1 MPRKQ
6 IDFSEEFIVR
16 AKLALKLAR
25 ARGEFTGDIN
35 AFLNKELAKQEQG
48 IMQQAG
54 WPTMQSSPSIVPNSA
69 VSKPVV
75 TPSPSPSPSPA
86 PLRAAPVTS
95 GFGISA
101 DFLNKLRRGVAESR
115 AAEARFV
122 SEMPKPFNGII
133 HNDRGPIVPAKLW
146 RDLVAEIVNNANISG
161 NKIPDNMLDFLGE
174 KTSFAEYGHAVML
187 TYPSESGPGS
197 ARYFENICRRFNVA
211 CPVLSIPPDEIVH

>member
-75 TPSPSPSPSPA
+75 TPSPSPSPSPSPA
-86 PLRAAPVTS
+86 RAAPITS

-101 DFLNKLRRGVAESR
+101 DLLNKLRRGIAELK
-115 AAEARFV
+115 
-122 SEMPKPFNGII
+122 EMRLVPETPKSFDGIV

-146 RDLVAEIVNNANISG
+146 RDLVAEIVNNSNKSG
-161 NKIPDNMLDFLGE
+161 NNIPNNMLDFLGE
-174 KTSFAEYGHAVML
+174 KTSFAEYGQAVML

-211 CPVLSIPPDEIVH
+211 CPVISIPPDEMLH